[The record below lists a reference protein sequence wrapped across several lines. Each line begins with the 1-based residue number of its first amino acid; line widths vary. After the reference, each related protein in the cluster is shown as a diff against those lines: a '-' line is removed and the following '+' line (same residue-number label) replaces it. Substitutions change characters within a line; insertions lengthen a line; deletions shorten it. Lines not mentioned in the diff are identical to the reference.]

1 MVKTRKLV
9 LKDHLA
15 SVTSQFYTPRSCTT
29 GTVHLNPKAPGL
41 PVIVNTYIS
50 NKTLGFDQMAFS
62 LAETVAV
69 DGGSQN
75 CDITAAAM
83 C

>member
-15 SVTSQFYTPRSCTT
+15 SVTSQFYTPWSCTT
-29 GTVHLNPKAPGL
+29 GTVHVNPKAPGL

-50 NKTLGFDQMAFS
+50 KTFGFDQMAFS

-75 CDITAAAM
+75 CDITAVAM

>member
-1 MVKTRKLV
+1 MKIILRP
-9 LKDHLA
+9 A

-50 NKTLGFDQMAFS
+50 KTLGFDQMAFS

-75 CDITAAAM
+75 CDITAVAM